1 MTSKMQKVIVGCLA
15 TFAIILVGATL
26 FKNTYR
32 IEKISIIG
40 IRTVEP
46 DQILAIIGFRPG
58 EVLLASSKK
67 IQTKLIAS
75 NIASEVSFQNNQL
88 IIRLNQ

>member
-1 MTSKMQKVIVGCLA
+1 MTRKMQKVIGGCLA
-15 TFAIILVGATL
+15 TFAIFLVGTTL
-26 FKNTYR
+26 FVTTYR

-40 IRTVEP
+40 MSTVEP
-46 DQILAIIGFRPG
+46 DQILTIIGFRPG

-67 IQTKLIAS
+67 IQSKLSAS

-88 IIRLNQ
+88 IIRLN